1 LRSVLQFGESVIE
14 MTTVPTARSQLSE
27 LYVRESAAIEQ
38 EFSATGDGRAA
49 LARRTALV
57 DAIVQRLWNEIIVGS
72 NPGSNAGSSASPT
85 TVDPDGPKNFALVAT
100 GGFGRGWLFPHSDI
114 DLLFLH
120 AGNSSE
126 SEFKDPIRRFSQELW
141 DLRLKLSPATR
152 NLAECER
159 LDPNNVEFAISL
171 LDCRYLAGDREL
183 FSRLREKAVPRL
195 VARDYQNLIQ
205 NLAEITRARHHKFG
219 NTVFHLEPNVKDGP
233 GGLRDYNVA
242 NWLALISAM
251 EKLKVWPDEK
261 TLLPVSS
268 RRAFDAALDFQMSV
282 RCFLHFRYGRHD
294 NTLIWEAQDEA
305 AARKIGASIGAND
318 AEIAN
323 TADWMRIYFGH
334 VRSVHRVC
342 MQLLE
347 EIPAAWSSLYRQF
360 QGWRSK
366 VSSADFSVVD
376 GLIFLQ
382 QPAGLRDPEILL
394 RLFHFMAEHGL
405 KLSTTTEYKVEQALP
420 ALAATPPRGAE
431 LWLYLQETLVQ
442 PHAADA
448 LRAMN
453 ALRLLALLLP
463 ELKGIEA
470 LVIRDF
476 YHRYTVDEHS
486 FLAIENLHRLKES
499 KSEWDQRFAE
509 LQSELEQ
516 PELLY
521 LALLLH
527 DSGKAVPS
535 ENHVELSLQLTDSCA
550 ERLDLDPV
558 DRDTLR
564 YLVASHLEM
573 AAATR
578 RDVFDPANV
587 KSFAEKVGVPERLKM
602 LCLMTYA
609 DIKAVNPEAM
619 TPWKAD
625 NLWQL
630 YIACANYLSRSADE
644 RVHTADDGSSVAPS
658 SVAPSSLASSNLAH
672 LRSLAP
678 VAGKKINIFLEGLP
692 QRYLRI
698 HGATDVLA
706 HAEMATRLGQD
717 GVQLNLKQVRHWYEL
732 TLITTDRP
740 FLFASVSGTLAA
752 WGMNIVKANAFSNAA
767 GIVVDTFY
775 FTDRFRT
782 LEMNLQE
789 WERLKKSIAA
799 VVKGEADVA
808 RMLRDRLKSEKGN
821 ATKVKI
827 ATQIEFDDGCSA
839 SSTLVQVL
847 TQDRPGLLYRM
858 CSLISKHECNI
869 EIALIETEGQMAI
882 DILYLTSG
890 GAKLSAARQ
899 SALGQ
904 ALRDELAAK

>member
-1 LRSVLQFGESVIE
+1 
-14 MTTVPTARSQLSE
+14 MTQSLNVSSE
-27 LYVRESAAIEQ
+27 LSDHYLRESAAIQQ
-38 EFSATGDGRAA
+38 EFSLTGNGRRA
-49 LARRTALV
+49 LARRTTLV
-57 DAIVQRLWNEIIVGS
+57 DSILLRLWNEIVVGVS
-72 NPGSNAGSSASPT
+72 AGVNPAVQSEVTSGATAAG
-85 TVDPDGPKNFALVAT
+85 PDLPKNFALVAT
-100 GGFGRGWLFPHSDI
+100 GGFGRSWLFPHSDI

-120 AGNSSE
+120 AGSDSE
-126 SEFKDPIRRFSQELW
+126 SEFKDATQRLSQELW

-159 LDPNNVEFAISL
+159 LDPDNVEFAISL

-183 FSRLREKAVPRL
+183 FTRLREKVVPRL
-195 VARDYQNLIQ
+195 VERESHNLIQ
-205 NLAEITRARHHKFG
+205 NLGEVTRARPHKYG

-242 NWLALISAM
+242 HWLALISAM
-251 EKLKVWPDEK
+251 EKLKVWPDAN

-268 RRAFDAALDFQMSV
+268 RRALDAALDFQMSV
-282 RCFLHFRYGRHD
+282 RCFLHFRHGRHD
-294 NTLIWEAQDEA
+294 NTLTWEAQDEA
-305 AARKIGASIGAND
+305 AARKIGASE

-323 TADWMRIYFGH
+323 AADWMRVYFGH

-342 MQLLE
+342 NQLLE
-347 EIPAAWSSLYRQF
+347 EIPAAWSSLHRQF

-366 VSSADFSVVD
+366 VASDDFSVVD

-382 QPAGLRDPEILL
+382 NPGGLRDPEMLL
-394 RLFHFMAEHGL
+394 RLFHFLAEHGL
-405 KLSTTTEYKVEQALP
+405 KLSTTTEIKVEQALP

-470 LVIRDF
+470 LVVRDF

-499 KSEWDQRFAE
+499 KSEWDQRFAQLE
-509 LQSELEQ
+509 SELEQ
-516 PELLY
+516 PELLF

-527 DSGKAVPS
+527 DSGKGVPG
-535 ENHVELSLQLTDSCA
+535 ENHIEASVKLTDSCM
-550 ERLDLDPV
+550 ERLDLDPA
-558 DRDTLR
+558 DREIVR
-564 YLVASHLEM
+564 YLVVSHLDM
-573 AAATR
+573 SAAIR
-578 RDVFDPANV
+578 RDVFDPANI
-587 KSFAEKVGVPERLKM
+587 KSFAERVGAPERLKM

-630 YIACANYLSRSADE
+630 YIASANYLSRSADE
-644 RVHTADDGSSVAPS
+644 RVHTDDAGSSVGA
-658 SVAPSSLASSNLAH
+658 SNLAH
-672 LRSLAP
+672 LRSLAGAAA
-678 VAGKKINIFLEGLP
+678 VAGKKINLFLEGLP

-698 HGATDVLA
+698 HGATDVLT
-706 HAEMATRLGQD
+706 HAEMAVRMGQD
-717 GVQLNLKQVRHWYEL
+717 GIQLSLKQVRHWYEL

-740 FLFASVSGTLAA
+740 FLFASVSGALAA

-767 GIVVDTFY
+767 GTVVDTFY
-775 FTDRFRT
+775 FTDRFKT

-789 WERLKKSIAA
+789 WDRLKKSIAS
-799 VVKGEADVA
+799 VIKGEADVA
-808 RMLRDRLKSEKGN
+808 RLLHERLKSEK
-821 ATKVKI
+821 ADSTKVKI
-827 ATQIEFDDGCSA
+827 VTQIEFDDRCSA
-839 SSTLVQVL
+839 ASTILQVIA
-847 TQDRPGLLYRM
+847 QDRPGLLYRM
-858 CSLISKHECNI
+858 CSQISKQECNI

-882 DILYLTSG
+882 DVLYLTSG
-890 GAKLSAARQ
+890 GAKLSSARQ
-899 SALGQ
+899 AALAQ

>member
-1 LRSVLQFGESVIE
+1 VEDVNE
-14 MTTVPTARSQLSE
+14 MATLPTVRSE
-27 LYVRESAAIEQ
+27 LKDRYERESAAIEE
-38 EFSATGDGRAA
+38 EFSVAGDGAAA

-57 DAIVQRLWNEIIVGS
+57 DSIVQRLWTEIIC
-72 NPGSNAGSSASPT
+72 T
-85 TVDPDGPKNFALVAT
+85 TPDDADGPKNFALVAT
-100 GGFGRGWLFPHSDI
+100 GGFGRGWLFPYSDI

-120 AGNSSE
+120 AGSDSE

-195 VARDYQNLIQ
+195 VGRECQNLIQ
-205 NLAEITRARHHKFG
+205 NLGEITRARHHKFG

-242 NWLALISAM
+242 HWLALISAM
-251 EKLKVWPDEK
+251 EKLKVWPDTS

-268 RRAFDAALDFQMSV
+268 RRTLDAALHFQMSV
-282 RCFLHFRYGRHD
+282 RCFLHFRHGRHD
-294 NTLIWEAQDEA
+294 NTLTWEAQDEA
-305 AARKIGASIGAND
+305 AARKIGAGD
-318 AEIAN
+318 ADVTNA
-323 TADWMRIYFGH
+323 ADWMRVYYGH

-342 MQLLE
+342 TQLLE

-360 QGWRSK
+360 QGWRSR
-366 VSSADFSVVD
+366 VASDDFSVVD

-382 QPAGLRDPEILL
+382 QPAGLRDPEMLL

-470 LVIRDF
+470 LVVRDF

-499 KSEWDQRFAE
+499 KSEWDRRFAE

-516 PELLY
+516 PELLF

-535 ENHVELSLQLTDSCA
+535 ENHVELSLQLTDSCTG
-550 ERLDLDPV
+550 RLDLDPV
-558 DRDTLR
+558 DRETVR

-573 AAATR
+573 SAAMR

-587 KSFAEKVGVPERLKM
+587 KLFADKVGAPERLKM

-644 RVHTADDGSSVAPS
+644 RVHTGNDGSSAGP
-658 SVAPSSLASSNLAH
+658 SNLAH
-672 LRSLAP
+672 LHSLAP
-678 VAGKKINIFLEGLP
+678 VAGKKINLFLEGLP

-706 HAEMATRLGQD
+706 QAEMAARLGQD
-717 GVQLNLKQVRHWYEL
+717 GVQLSLKQVRHWYEL

-740 FLFASVSGTLAA
+740 FLFASVSGALAA

-767 GIVVDTFY
+767 GVVVDTFY

-799 VVKGEADVA
+799 VIKGEADVA
-808 RMLRDRLKSEKGN
+808 RMLRDRLKSEKAN
-821 ATKVKI
+821 STKVKI
-827 ATQIEFDDGCSA
+827 ATQIEFDDSCSA
-839 SSTLVQVL
+839 HSTLVQVL

-858 CSLISKHECNI
+858 CSLVSKHECNI

-882 DILYLTSG
+882 DVLYLTSN
-890 GAKLSAARQ
+890 GAKLSAERQ
-899 SALGQ
+899 TALGK
-904 ALRDELAAK
+904 ALRDELAAQ

>member
-1 LRSVLQFGESVIE
+1 
-14 MTTVPTARSQLSE
+14 MTTVATVHSE
-27 LYVRESAAIEQ
+27 LSDMYGRESAAIEQ
-38 EFSATGDGRAA
+38 EFSVTGEGHTA

-57 DAIVQRLWNEIIVGS
+57 DSIVQRLWNEIIVVS
-72 NPGSNAGSSASPT
+72 NPASVNSGSGPAG
-85 TVDPDGPKNFALVAT
+85 PDGPKNFALVGT

-120 AGNSSE
+120 AGSDSE

-152 NLAECER
+152 NITECER
-159 LDPNNVEFAISL
+159 LDPNNVEFAIAL

-183 FSRLREKAVPRL
+183 FLRLREKAVPRL
-195 VARDYQNLIQ
+195 IGRDCQNLIQ
-205 NLAEITRARHHKFG
+205 NLGEITRARHHKFG

-233 GGLRDYNVA
+233 GGLRDYSVA

-251 EKLKVWPDEK
+251 EKLKVWPDTQ

-282 RCFLHFRYGRHD
+282 RCFLHFRHGRHD
-294 NTLIWEAQDEA
+294 NTLTWEAQDEA
-305 AARKIGASIGAND
+305 AARKIGTSD
-318 AEIAN
+318 VEITSA
-323 TADWMRIYFGH
+323 ADWMRVYFGH

-342 MQLLE
+342 GQLLE

-366 VSSADFSVVD
+366 VVSADFSVVD

-382 QPAGLRDPEILL
+382 QPGGLRDPEMLL

-431 LWLYLQETLVQ
+431 LWLYMQETLVQ

-470 LVIRDF
+470 LVVRDF

-486 FLAIENLHRLKES
+486 FLAIEHLHRLKES

-509 LQSELEQ
+509 LKSELEQ

-527 DSGKAVPS
+527 DSGKAVPG
-535 ENHVELSLQLTDSCA
+535 ENHVEVSLQLTDSCT

-558 DRDTLR
+558 DRETVR
-564 YLVASHLEM
+564 YLVGSHLEM
-573 AAATR
+573 SAAMR

-587 KSFAEKVGVPERLKM
+587 KSFAEKVGAPERLKM
-602 LCLMTYA
+602 LCLLTYA

-625 NLWQL
+625 SLFQL
-630 YIACANYLSRSADE
+630 YIASANYLSRSADE
-644 RVHTADDGSSVAPS
+644 RVHTGDDGSGVGPS
-658 SVAPSSLASSNLAH
+658 TLAH

-678 VAGKKINIFLEGLP
+678 VAGKKINVLLEGMP

-706 HAEMATRLGQD
+706 HAEMAARLGQD
-717 GVQLNLKQVRHWYEL
+717 GVQLSLKQVRHWYEL

-740 FLFASVSGTLAA
+740 FLFASVSGALAA

-767 GIVVDTFY
+767 GMVVDTFY

-799 VVKGEADVA
+799 VVKGEADLA
-808 RMLRDRLKSEKGN
+808 RMLRDRLKSEKADG
-821 ATKVKI
+821 TKVKI

-839 SSTLVQVL
+839 HSTLVQVL

-858 CSLISKHECNI
+858 CSLVSKHECNI

-882 DILYLTSG
+882 DVLYLTSG
-890 GAKLSAARQ
+890 GAKLSAERQ
-899 SALGQ
+899 AGLGQ